1 MRSATCNSLV
11 VTCFK
16 SLEKNCKKREHSARV
31 VIFVTHTSSTSALFY
46 KVLVQRLRQQQG
58 KPTLSRNF
66 ARQSLFLKTRWC
78 PVQIQIQRTNTR
90 RQNHGK
96 LVTTA
101 RDGVMTLRMPVY
113 LRCPATVAGFLTT
126 QSFTPFSGET
136 YHHHR
141 YSLISVWYEISWR
154 RRYLSE
160 VNFEWSSSSWD
171 QTWQLTIERWTSWH
185 VGWLG
190 TSR

>member
-1 MRSATCNSLV
+1 MKKVIANQNEICNMQFWLWPASK
-11 VTCFK
+11 FR
-16 SLEKNCKKREHSARV
+16 KKLQKKEHSAGV

-126 QSFTPFSGET
+126 PHITPFLVKRRIITIDIACFQCDKRSLGGED
-136 YHHHR
+136 
-141 YSLISVWYEISWR
+141 ICPK
-154 RRYLSE
+154 
-160 VNFEWSSSSWD
+160 
-171 QTWQLTIERWTSWH
+171 
-185 VGWLG
+185 
-190 TSR
+190 

>member
-1 MRSATCNSLV
+1 MQFWLWPASKFR
-11 VTCFK
+11 
-16 SLEKNCKKREHSARV
+16 KKLQKKEHSAGV

-141 YSLISVWYEISWR
+141 YSLFSVWNEISGR

-160 VNFEWSSSSWD
+160 VIFEWSSSSWD
-171 QTWQLTIERWTSWH
+171 QTWQLRSERWTSWH